1 MADYKDQQPEAKNY
15 SFDVQKLYIEMLLA
29 DAESFARAQNIFN
42 PKSFDR
48 KLQPIAKF
56 VKDYMDEYKVMPE
69 VEIVNAEHDIKLKTA
84 KDLDPAHFNWLLDE
98 FETFCRHK
106 ALERAIID
114 SADLLEKGDYGPVEE
129 KIKDAVR
136 IGLTKDL
143 GTDYFEDP
151 KARLMALKD
160 NNGTVK
166 TGWSMLDKKLYGGF
180 NKGELSIFAGSSG
193 AGKSLFL
200 QNVALNWANV
210 GMNVIYFTFELSE
223 ELSSM
228 RVDSMSTGVASNEI
242 FKKIDDIDLMVRMQG
257 QKSGKFQLK
266 YMSSGCTVNDL
277 RAYIKEYE
285 VQTGTKP
292 DCICVD
298 YLDLLM
304 PISKR
309 VSPSDLFIKDKY
321 VSEELR
327 NYAVES
333 QMLLATASQLNR
345 ASVEEIEFDHSHISG
360 GLSKIQTA
368 DNVIGIFTSRAMKER
383 GRYQIQFMKTR
394 SSSGVGQKVD
404 LEFNVDSLRISS
416 LDEEESQSYNTQ
428 GKNKIY
434 DSLKQTSKVT
444 ADTPKEPKM
453 PDPRKGD
460 DIGKVKASVEGGKL
474 RQLLNELHS
483 DEDQ

>member
-1 MADYKDQQPEAKNY
+1 MNDLKDYNEDL
-15 SFDVQKLYIEMLLA
+15 QKLFLEFCATDPELFVRVKNIVK
-29 DAESFARAQNIFN
+29 AEYFS
-42 PKSFDR
+42 R
-48 KLQPIAKF
+48 KLANVVKF
-56 VKDYMDEYKVMPE
+56 MQEHSEQYNSLPTTEQIQATCGVELKKVDIDERHK
-69 VEIVNAEHDIKLKTA
+69 
-84 KDLDPAHFNWLLDE
+84 NWFFDE

-106 ALERAIID
+106 ALELAIIQ
-114 SADLLEKGDYGPVEE
+114 SADLLEKGDYGQVED
-129 KIKDAVR
+129 KIKNAVR

-143 GTDYFEDP
+143 GTDYFLDP
-151 KARLMALKD
+151 KARLLSLKD
-160 NNGTVK
+160 NNGTVS
-166 TGWSMLDKKLYGGF
+166 TGWTALDQKLYGGF
-180 NKGELSIFAGSSG
+180 NKGELNIFAGQSG

-200 QNVALNWANV
+200 QNIALNWSNV

-266 YMSSGCTVNDL
+266 YMSSGATVNDL
-277 RAYIKEYE
+277 RSYLKEYE

-327 NYAVES
+327 NLAVE
-333 QMLLATASQLNR
+333 QQIVLATASQLNR
-345 ASVEEIEFDHSHISG
+345 ASVEETEFDHSHIAG

-368 DNVIGIFTSRAMKER
+368 DNVIGIQTSRAMRER
-383 GRYQIQFMKTR
+383 GRYLIQLMKTR
-394 SSSGVGQKVD
+394 SSGGVGTKIN
-404 LEFNVDSLRISS
+404 LAFNIDTLRITD
-416 LDEEESQSYNTQ
+416 LTEEQMAEDDNMTTANVASTI
-428 GKNKIY
+428 KKR
-434 DSLKQTSKVT
+434 TST
-444 ADTPKEPKM
+444 ITPKKPENQGAQVAEKVEQVANL
-453 PDPRKGD
+453 RSILKSKRHQYSTED
-460 DIGKVKASVEGGKL
+460 DL
-474 RQLLNELHS
+474 
-483 DEDQ
+483 

>member
-1 MADYKDQQPEAKNY
+1 MNDLKDYNEEL
-15 SFDVQKLYIEMLLA
+15 QKLFLEFCATDPEL
-29 DAESFARAQNIFN
+29 FVRVKNIVKVEYF
-42 PKSFDR
+42 SR
-48 KLQPIAKF
+48 KLANVAKF
-56 VKDYMDEYKVMPE
+56 MLEHSEEYNALPTIEQIQATCGVELKKVDIDERHK
-69 VEIVNAEHDIKLKTA
+69 
-84 KDLDPAHFNWLLDE
+84 NWFFDE

-106 ALERAIID
+106 ALELAIIQ
-114 SADLLEKGDYGPVEE
+114 SADLLEKGDYGQVED
-129 KIKDAVR
+129 KIKHAVR

-143 GTDYFEDP
+143 GTNYFIDP
-151 KARLMALKD
+151 KARLLALKD
-160 NNGTVK
+160 NNGTVS
-166 TGWSMLDKKLYGGF
+166 TGWSALDHKLYGGF
-180 NKGELSIFAGSSG
+180 NKGELNIFAGQSG

-200 QNVALNWANV
+200 QNLALNWANV

-266 YMSSGCTVNDL
+266 YMSSGATVNDL
-277 RAYIKEYE
+277 RSYLKEYE

-327 NYAVES
+327 NLAVE
-333 QMLLATASQLNR
+333 QQIVLTTASQLNR
-345 ASVEEIEFDHSHISG
+345 SSVEETEFDHSHIAG

-368 DNVIGIFTSRAMKER
+368 DNVIGIQTSRAMRER
-383 GRYQIQFMKTR
+383 GRYMIQLMKTR
-394 SSSGVGQKVD
+394 SSGGVGTKIN
-404 LEFNVDSLRISS
+404 LAFNIDTLRITDLTEQQLAEDDSMTTSNMASS
-416 LDEEESQSYNTQ
+416 I
-428 GKNKIY
+428 KKR
-434 DSLKQTSKVT
+434 TST
-444 ADTPKEPKM
+444 ITPKKPENQ
-453 PDPRKGD
+453 GAQVAE
-460 DIGKVKASVEGGKL
+460 KVEQVANL
-474 RQLLNELHS
+474 RSILKSKRHQYSSES
-483 DEDQ
+483 DL

>member
-1 MADYKDQQPEAKNY
+1 
-15 SFDVQKLYIEMLLA
+15 V
-29 DAESFARAQNIFN
+29 
-42 PKSFDR
+42 
-48 KLQPIAKF
+48 AKF
-56 VKDYMDEYKVMPE
+56 MLEHSEEYNALPTIEQIQATCGVELKKVDIDERHK
-69 VEIVNAEHDIKLKTA
+69 
-84 KDLDPAHFNWLLDE
+84 NWFFDE

-106 ALERAIID
+106 ALELAIIQ
-114 SADLLEKGDYGPVEE
+114 SADLLENGDYGQVED
-129 KIKDAVR
+129 KIKNAVR

-143 GTDYFEDP
+143 GTDYFLDP
-151 KARLMALKD
+151 KSRLLALKD
-160 NNGTVK
+160 NNGTVS
-166 TGWSMLDKKLYGGF
+166 TGWSALDHKLYGGF
-180 NKGELSIFAGSSG
+180 NKGELNIFAGQSG

-228 RVDSMSTGVASNEI
+228 RVDSMSTGIASNEI

-266 YMSSGCTVNDL
+266 YISSGATVNDL
-277 RAYIKEYE
+277 RSYLKEYE

-327 NYAVES
+327 NLAVEH
-333 QMLLATASQLNR
+333 QIVLATASQLNR
-345 ASVEEIEFDHSHISG
+345 ASVEETEFDHSHIAG

-368 DNVIGIFTSRAMKER
+368 DNVIGIQTSRAMRER
-383 GRYQIQFMKTR
+383 GRYLIQLMKTR
-394 SSSGVGQKVD
+394 SSGGVGTKIN
-404 LEFNVDSLRISS
+404 LAFNIDTLRITD
-416 LDEEESQSYNTQ
+416 LTEEQMAEDDNMTTANVASTI
-428 GKNKIY
+428 KKR
-434 DSLKQTSKVT
+434 TST
-444 ADTPKEPKM
+444 ITPKKPENQGAQVAEKVEQVANL
-453 PDPRKGD
+453 RSILKSKRHQYSTED
-460 DIGKVKASVEGGKL
+460 DL
-474 RQLLNELHS
+474 
-483 DEDQ
+483 

>member
-1 MADYKDQQPEAKNY
+1 MNDLKDYNEEL
-15 SFDVQKLYIEMLLA
+15 QKLFLEFCATDPEL
-29 DAESFARAQNIFN
+29 FVRVKNIVKVEYF
-42 PKSFDR
+42 SR
-48 KLQPIAKF
+48 KLANVAKF
-56 VKDYMDEYKVMPE
+56 MLEHSEEYNALPTVEQIQATCGVELKKVDIDERHK
-69 VEIVNAEHDIKLKTA
+69 
-84 KDLDPAHFNWLLDE
+84 NWFFDE

-106 ALERAIID
+106 ALELAIIQ
-114 SADLLEKGDYGPVEE
+114 SADLLEKGDYGQVED
-129 KIKDAVR
+129 KIKHAVR

-143 GTDYFEDP
+143 GTDYFIDP
-151 KARLMALKD
+151 KARLLSLKD
-160 NNGTVK
+160 NNGTVS
-166 TGWSMLDKKLYGGF
+166 TGWSALDHKLYGGF
-180 NKGELSIFAGSSG
+180 NKGELNIFAGQSG

-200 QNVALNWANV
+200 QNLALNWANV

-266 YMSSGCTVNDL
+266 YMSSGATVNDL
-277 RAYIKEYE
+277 RSYLKEYE

-327 NYAVES
+327 NLAVE
-333 QMLLATASQLNR
+333 QQIVLVTASQLNR
-345 ASVEEIEFDHSHISG
+345 ASVEETEFDHSHIAG

-368 DNVIGIFTSRAMKER
+368 DNVVGIQTSRAMRER
-383 GRYQIQFMKTR
+383 GRYLIQLMKTR
-394 SSSGVGQKVD
+394 SSGGVGTKIN
-404 LEFNVDSLRISS
+404 LAFNIDTLRITD
-416 LDEEESQSYNTQ
+416 LTEAQMAED
-428 GKNKIY
+428 
-434 DSLKQTSKVT
+434 DSMTTSNMATSIKKRTSVI
-444 ADTPKEPKM
+444 TPKKPENQ
-453 PDPRKGD
+453 GAQVAE
-460 DIGKVKASVEGGKL
+460 KVEQVANL
-474 RQLLNELHS
+474 RSILKSKRHQYSSENDL
-483 DEDQ
+483 

>member
-1 MADYKDQQPEAKNY
+1 MNDLKDYNEDL
-15 SFDVQKLYIEMLLA
+15 QKLFLEFCATDPEL
-29 DAESFARAQNIFN
+29 FVRVKNIVKVEYF
-42 PKSFDR
+42 SR
-48 KLQPIAKF
+48 KLANVVKF
-56 VKDYMDEYKVMPE
+56 MQEHSEQYNSLPTTEQIQATCGVELKKVDIDERHK
-69 VEIVNAEHDIKLKTA
+69 
-84 KDLDPAHFNWLLDE
+84 NWFFDE

-106 ALERAIID
+106 ALELAIIQ
-114 SADLLEKGDYGPVEE
+114 SADLLEKGDYGQVED
-129 KIKDAVR
+129 KIKHAVR

-143 GTDYFEDP
+143 GTDYFVDP
-151 KARLMALKD
+151 KARLLALKD
-160 NNGTVK
+160 NNGTVS
-166 TGWSMLDKKLYGGF
+166 TGWTALDQKLYGGF
-180 NKGELSIFAGSSG
+180 NKGELNIFAGQSG

-200 QNVALNWANV
+200 QNVALNWVNV

-266 YMSSGCTVNDL
+266 YMSSGATVNDL
-277 RAYIKEYE
+277 RSYLKEYE

-327 NYAVES
+327 NLAVEH
-333 QMLLATASQLNR
+333 QIVLATASQLNR
-345 ASVEEIEFDHSHISG
+345 ASVEETEFDHSHIAG

-368 DNVIGIFTSRAMKER
+368 DNVIGIQTSRAMRER
-383 GRYQIQFMKTR
+383 GRYMIQLMKTR
-394 SSSGVGQKVD
+394 SSGGVGTKIN
-404 LEFNVDSLRISS
+404 LAFNIDTLRITD
-416 LDEEESQSYNTQ
+416 LTEAQLAEDESMT
-428 GKNKIY
+428 
-434 DSLKQTSKVT
+434 TSNMATSIKKRT
-444 ADTPKEPKM
+444 STITPKKPENQGAQVAEKVEQVANL
-453 PDPRKGD
+453 RSILKSKRHQYSTED
-460 DIGKVKASVEGGKL
+460 DL
-474 RQLLNELHS
+474 
-483 DEDQ
+483 

>member
-1 MADYKDQQPEAKNY
+1 MNDLKDYNEEL
-15 SFDVQKLYIEMLLA
+15 QKLFLEFCATDPEL
-29 DAESFARAQNIFN
+29 FVRVKNIVKVEYF
-42 PKSFDR
+42 SR
-48 KLQPIAKF
+48 KLANVAKF
-56 VKDYMDEYKVMPE
+56 MLEHSEEYNALPTIEQVQATCGVELKKVDIDERHK
-69 VEIVNAEHDIKLKTA
+69 
-84 KDLDPAHFNWLLDE
+84 NWFFDE

-106 ALERAIID
+106 ALELAIIQ
-114 SADLLEKGDYGPVEE
+114 SADLLEKGDYGQVED
-129 KIKDAVR
+129 KIKHAVR

-143 GTDYFEDP
+143 GTDYFIDP
-151 KARLMALKD
+151 KARLLALKD
-160 NNGTVK
+160 NNGTVS
-166 TGWSMLDKKLYGGF
+166 TGWSALDHKLYGGF
-180 NKGELSIFAGSSG
+180 NKGELNIFAGQSG

-200 QNVALNWANV
+200 QNLALNWANV

-266 YMSSGCTVNDL
+266 YMSSGATVNDL
-277 RAYIKEYE
+277 RSYLKEYE

-327 NYAVES
+327 NLAVE
-333 QMLLATASQLNR
+333 QQIVLTTASQLNR
-345 ASVEEIEFDHSHISG
+345 SSVEETEFDHSHIAG

-368 DNVIGIFTSRAMKER
+368 DNVIGIQTSRAMRER
-383 GRYQIQFMKTR
+383 GRYMIQLMKTR
-394 SSSGVGQKVD
+394 SSGGVGTKIN
-404 LEFNVDSLRISS
+404 LAFNIDTLRITDLTEQQLAEDDSMTTSNMASS
-416 LDEEESQSYNTQ
+416 I
-428 GKNKIY
+428 KKR
-434 DSLKQTSKVT
+434 TST
-444 ADTPKEPKM
+444 ITPKKPENQ
-453 PDPRKGD
+453 GAQVAE
-460 DIGKVKASVEGGKL
+460 KVEQVANL
-474 RQLLNELHS
+474 RSILKSKRHQYSSES
-483 DEDQ
+483 DL

>member
-1 MADYKDQQPEAKNY
+1 MNDLKDYNEDL
-15 SFDVQKLYIEMLLA
+15 QKLFLEFCATDPEL
-29 DAESFARAQNIFN
+29 FVRVKNIVKVEYF
-42 PKSFDR
+42 SR
-48 KLQPIAKF
+48 KLANVTKF
-56 VKDYMDEYKVMPE
+56 MLEHSEEYNALPTTEQIKATCGVELKKVDIDERHK
-69 VEIVNAEHDIKLKTA
+69 
-84 KDLDPAHFNWLLDE
+84 NWFFDE

-106 ALERAIID
+106 ALELAIIQ
-114 SADLLEKGDYGPVEE
+114 SADLLENGDYGQVED
-129 KIKDAVR
+129 KIKNAVR

-143 GTDYFEDP
+143 GTDYFLDP
-151 KARLMALKD
+151 KARLLSLKD
-160 NNGTVK
+160 NNGTVS
-166 TGWSMLDKKLYGGF
+166 TGWSALDQKLYGGF
-180 NKGELSIFAGSSG
+180 NKGELNIFAGQSG

-228 RVDSMSTGVASNEI
+228 RVDSMSTGVSTNEI

-266 YMSSGCTVNDL
+266 YISSGATVNDL
-277 RAYIKEYE
+277 RSYLKEYE

-327 NYAVES
+327 NLAVE
-333 QMLLATASQLNR
+333 QQIVLATASQLNR
-345 ASVEEIEFDHSHISG
+345 ASVEETEFDHSHIAG

-368 DNVIGIFTSRAMKER
+368 DNVIGIQTSRAMRER
-383 GRYQIQFMKTR
+383 GRYLIQLMKTR
-394 SSSGVGQKVD
+394 SSGGVGTKIN
-404 LEFNVDSLRISS
+404 LAFNIDTLRITD
-416 LDEEESQSYNTQ
+416 LTEEQLAEDDNMTTANVASTI
-428 GKNKIY
+428 KKR
-434 DSLKQTSKVT
+434 TSVI
-444 ADTPKEPKM
+444 TPKKPENQ
-453 PDPRKGD
+453 GAQVAE
-460 DIGKVKASVEGGKL
+460 KVEQVANL
-474 RQLLNELHS
+474 RSILKSKRHQYSSES
-483 DEDQ
+483 DL

>member
-1 MADYKDQQPEAKNY
+1 MNDLKDYNEEL
-15 SFDVQKLYIEMLLA
+15 QKLFLEFCATDPEL
-29 DAESFARAQNIFN
+29 FVRVKNIVKVEYF
-42 PKSFDR
+42 SR
-48 KLQPIAKF
+48 KLANVAKF
-56 VKDYMDEYKVMPE
+56 MLEHSEEYNALPTIEQIQATCGVELKKVDIDERHK
-69 VEIVNAEHDIKLKTA
+69 
-84 KDLDPAHFNWLLDE
+84 NWFFDE

-106 ALERAIID
+106 ALELAIIQ
-114 SADLLEKGDYGPVEE
+114 SADLLEKGDYGQVED
-129 KIKDAVR
+129 KIKHAVR

-143 GTDYFEDP
+143 GTNYFIDP
-151 KARLMALKD
+151 KARLLALKD
-160 NNGTVK
+160 NNGTVS
-166 TGWSMLDKKLYGGF
+166 TGWSALDHKLYGGF
-180 NKGELSIFAGSSG
+180 NKGELNIFAGQSG

-200 QNVALNWANV
+200 QNLALNWANV

-266 YMSSGCTVNDL
+266 YMSSGATVNDL
-277 RAYIKEYE
+277 RSYLKEYE

-327 NYAVES
+327 NLAVE
-333 QMLLATASQLNR
+333 QQIVLTTASQLNR
-345 ASVEEIEFDHSHISG
+345 SSVEETEFDHSHIAG

-368 DNVIGIFTSRAMKER
+368 DNVIGIQTSRAMRER
-383 GRYQIQFMKTR
+383 GRYMIQLMKTR
-394 SSSGVGQKVD
+394 SSGGVGTKIN
-404 LEFNVDSLRISS
+404 LAFNIDTLRITDLTEQQLAEDDSMTTSNMASS
-416 LDEEESQSYNTQ
+416 I
-428 GKNKIY
+428 KKR
-434 DSLKQTSKVT
+434 TST
-444 ADTPKEPKM
+444 ITPKKPENQGAQVAEKVEQVANL
-453 PDPRKGD
+453 RSILKSKRHQYSSED
-460 DIGKVKASVEGGKL
+460 DL
-474 RQLLNELHS
+474 
-483 DEDQ
+483 

>member
-1 MADYKDQQPEAKNY
+1 MNDLKDYNEDL
-15 SFDVQKLYIEMLLA
+15 QKLFLEFCATDPEL
-29 DAESFARAQNIFN
+29 FVRVKNIVKVEYF
-42 PKSFDR
+42 SR
-48 KLQPIAKF
+48 KLANVVKF
-56 VKDYMDEYKVMPE
+56 MQEHSEQYNSLPTTEQIQATCGVELKKVDIDERHK
-69 VEIVNAEHDIKLKTA
+69 
-84 KDLDPAHFNWLLDE
+84 NWFFDE

-106 ALERAIID
+106 ALELAIIQ
-114 SADLLEKGDYGPVEE
+114 SADLLEKGDYGQVED
-129 KIKDAVR
+129 KIKHAVR

-143 GTDYFEDP
+143 GTDYFVDP
-151 KARLMALKD
+151 KARLLALKD
-160 NNGTVK
+160 NNGTVS
-166 TGWSMLDKKLYGGF
+166 TGWTALDQKLYGGF
-180 NKGELSIFAGSSG
+180 NKGELNIFAGQSG

-200 QNVALNWANV
+200 QNVALNWVNV

-228 RVDSMSTGVASNEI
+228 RVDSMATGVASNEI

-277 RAYIKEYE
+277 RSYLKEYE

-327 NYAVES
+327 NLAVE
-333 QMLLATASQLNR
+333 QQIVLATASQLNR
-345 ASVEEIEFDHSHISG
+345 ASVEETEFDHSHIAG

-368 DNVIGIFTSRAMKER
+368 DNVIGIQTSRAMRER
-383 GRYQIQFMKTR
+383 GRYLIQLMKTR
-394 SSSGVGQKVD
+394 SSGGVGTKIN
-404 LEFNVDSLRISS
+404 LAFNIDTLRITD
-416 LDEEESQSYNTQ
+416 LTEEQMAEDDNMTTANVASTI
-428 GKNKIY
+428 KKR
-434 DSLKQTSKVT
+434 TSVI
-444 ADTPKEPKM
+444 TPKKPENQ
-453 PDPRKGD
+453 GAQVAE
-460 DIGKVKASVEGGKL
+460 KVEQVANL
-474 RQLLNELHS
+474 RSILKSKRHQYSSES
-483 DEDQ
+483 DL

>member
-1 MADYKDQQPEAKNY
+1 MNDLKDYNEDLQRLFLEFCATDPELFVRVKNIVKVEY
-15 SFDVQKLYIEMLLA
+15 FS
-29 DAESFARAQNIFN
+29 
-42 PKSFDR
+42 R
-48 KLQPIAKF
+48 KLANVAKF
-56 VKDYMDEYKVMPE
+56 MLEHSEEYNALPTIEQVQATCGVELKKVDIDERHK
-69 VEIVNAEHDIKLKTA
+69 
-84 KDLDPAHFNWLLDE
+84 NWFFDE

-106 ALERAIID
+106 ALELAIIQ
-114 SADLLEKGDYGPVEE
+114 SADLLEKGDYGQVED
-129 KIKDAVR
+129 KIKHAVR

-143 GTDYFEDP
+143 GTDYFIDP
-151 KARLMALKD
+151 KARLLSLKD
-160 NNGTVK
+160 NNGTVS
-166 TGWSMLDKKLYGGF
+166 TGWSALDHKLYGGF
-180 NKGELSIFAGSSG
+180 NKGELNIFAGQSG

-266 YMSSGCTVNDL
+266 YMSSGATVNDL
-277 RAYIKEYE
+277 RSYLKEYE
-285 VQTGTKP
+285 VQTGVKP

-327 NYAVES
+327 NLAVE
-333 QMLLATASQLNR
+333 QQIVLVTASQLNR
-345 ASVEEIEFDHSHISG
+345 ASVEETEFDHSHIAG

-368 DNVIGIFTSRAMKER
+368 DNVIGIQTSRAMRER
-383 GRYQIQFMKTR
+383 GRYLIQLMKTR
-394 SSSGVGQKVD
+394 SSGGVGTKIN
-404 LEFNVDSLRISS
+404 LAFNIDTLRITD
-416 LDEEESQSYNTQ
+416 LTEEQQAEDQNMTTANVANTI
-428 GKNKIY
+428 KKR
-434 DSLKQTSKVT
+434 TSVI
-444 ADTPKEPKM
+444 TPKKAENQ
-453 PDPRKGD
+453 GAQVAE
-460 DIGKVKASVEGGKL
+460 KVEQVANL
-474 RQLLNELHS
+474 RSILKSKRHQYSSE
-483 DEDQ
+483 EDL

>member
-1 MADYKDQQPEAKNY
+1 MNDLKDYNEEL
-15 SFDVQKLYIEMLLA
+15 QKLFLEFCATDPEL
-29 DAESFARAQNIFN
+29 FVRVKNIVKVEYF
-42 PKSFDR
+42 SR
-48 KLQPIAKF
+48 KLANVAKF
-56 VKDYMDEYKVMPE
+56 MLEHSEEYNALPTIEQIQATCGVELKKVDIDERHK
-69 VEIVNAEHDIKLKTA
+69 
-84 KDLDPAHFNWLLDE
+84 NWFFDE

-106 ALERAIID
+106 ALELAIIQ
-114 SADLLEKGDYGPVEE
+114 SADLLEKGDYGQVED
-129 KIKDAVR
+129 KIKHAVR

-143 GTDYFEDP
+143 GTNYFIDP
-151 KARLMALKD
+151 KARLLALKD
-160 NNGTVK
+160 NNGTVS
-166 TGWSMLDKKLYGGF
+166 TGWSALDHKLYGGF
-180 NKGELSIFAGSSG
+180 NKGELNIFAGQSG

-200 QNVALNWANV
+200 QNLALNWANV

-266 YMSSGCTVNDL
+266 YMSSGATVNDL
-277 RAYIKEYE
+277 RSYLKEYE

-327 NYAVES
+327 NLAVE
-333 QMLLATASQLNR
+333 QQIVLTTASQLNR
-345 ASVEEIEFDHSHISG
+345 SSVEETEFDHSHIAG

-368 DNVIGIFTSRAMKER
+368 DNVIGIQTSRAMRER
-383 GRYQIQFMKTR
+383 GRYMIQLMKTR
-394 SSSGVGQKVD
+394 SSGGVGTKIN
-404 LEFNVDSLRISS
+404 LAFNIDTLRITDLTEQQLAEDDSMTTSNMASS
-416 LDEEESQSYNTQ
+416 I
-428 GKNKIY
+428 KKR
-434 DSLKQTSKVT
+434 TST
-444 ADTPKEPKM
+444 ITPKKPENQ
-453 PDPRKGD
+453 GAQVAE
-460 DIGKVKASVEGGKL
+460 KVEQVANL
-474 RQLLNELHS
+474 RSILKSKRHQYSSENDL
-483 DEDQ
+483 